1 VFQKKQD
8 KVEVVSET
16 KTIESTEIPFAIVDE
31 VPVYKACED
40 LKTNNERKTC
50 MSKNIAMHV
59 NKNFNTNIANNLGLV
74 GKQRIVVMFKI
85 DKEGNVVDVKARAPL
100 PELEEE
106 AKRVVQSL
114 PQFIPGKHKG
124 KTVVV
129 PYSLPILFQI
139 EGNVKNQEKNNPA
152 VTQSDVDRIA
162 KLKEKFKDADEV
174 PFVALDRAPISE
186 GCEDFTTES
195 DSKSCFSGF
204 ISGYVNKNFN
214 VKLASA
220 LGLKGRQRI
229 NVMFKIDKEGKITGT
244 RARGSHPE
252 LEQEAVRV
260 INSLPQ
266 FTPGEMNGKV
276 VIVNYSLP
284 ILFEISDQSNTDKKN

>member
-1 VFQKKQD
+1 MLVYTSCSVFKKKQD
-8 KVEVVSET
+8 NGAVVSET
-16 KTIESTEIPFAIVDE
+16 KVIESSEIPFAIVDE
-31 VPVYKACED
+31 VPVYKVCED

-59 NKNFNTNIANNLGLV
+59 NKNFNTNVAHSLGLS
-74 GKQRIVVMFKI
+74 GKQRIIVIFKI
-85 DKEGNVVDVKARAPL
+85 DKEGNVVDVKARAPH
-100 PELEEE
+100 PELEGE

-129 PYSLPILFQI
+129 PYSLPILF
-139 EGNVKNQEKNNPA
+139 E
-152 VTQSDVDRIA
+152 IA
-162 KLKEKFKDADEV
+162 AKSEEETLSELKERFKDADEV
-174 PFVALDRAPISE
+174 PFMALDKAPVAE
-186 GCEDFTTES
+186 GCEDFATES
-195 DSKSCFSGF
+195 LGKSCFSGF

-220 LGLKGRQRI
+220 LGLIGKQRI
-229 NVMFKIDKEGKITGT
+229 NVMFKIDKDG
-244 RARGSHPE
+244 RATDARSRGPHPE
-252 LEQEAVRV
+252 LELEAVRV

-266 FTPGEMNGKV
+266 FTPGEMNGKE

-284 ILFEISDQSNTDKKN
+284 IIFEVVDETNKDKKN